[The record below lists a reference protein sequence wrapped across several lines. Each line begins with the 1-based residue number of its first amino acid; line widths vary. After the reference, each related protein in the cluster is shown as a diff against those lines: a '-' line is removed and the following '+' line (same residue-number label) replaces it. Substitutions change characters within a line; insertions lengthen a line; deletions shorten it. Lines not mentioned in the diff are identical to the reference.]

1 MAKGN
6 KAKSRRD
13 QLRAQA
19 KKARRAQKKRGATPQ
34 PKQTLGLGPKPKR
47 EILPVE
53 GVSANEYIEMIT
65 SGSPEAARFLRSIRV
80 AKKNGTRP
88 VPSSRLWIGNVSSPD
103 KAVCNQLVDKV
114 ASLVDENLFGRSEM
128 CLQFAS
134 LLARALTE
142 LNVPAVAVTGQA
154 KYKRMNGEWFAWTHA
169 WVRYGDV
176 LVDANVDTM
185 GENPAVPDDL
195 DPAPFWGTLAE
206 CPADRVFDA
215 APEILASDSDTEFWW
230 PDLLAMLH

>member
-114 ASLVDENLFGRSEM
+114 ASL
-128 CLQFAS
+128 
-134 LLARALTE
+134 LARALTE